1 METLVNYGYYNDVY
15 KGKEISQDV
24 FMKKMFSVENF
35 LRRRTQGQMDCI
47 RNEKDLEILKY
58 TLCQLLELD
67 MSFEVVGN
75 VSAKSLG
82 DSSVTFNS
90 NYEDERGYRREQI
103 VKENL
108 YHLGVLRNGFY
119 MARRWRW

>member
-1 METLVNYGYYNDVY
+1 METLVNYEYYNDVY
-15 KGKEISQDV
+15 KGKEISQDT

-35 LRRRTQGQMDCI
+35 LRRRTQGLIDCI

-75 VSAKSLG
+75 ISSESLG

-103 VKENL
+103 VRENL
-108 YHLGVLRNGFY
+108 YSLGILRNGFY
-119 MARRWRW
+119 MAK